1 MDGCGDRRRDPLST
15 LRRLDPARPYKPL
28 DVGNGIVSGTVS
40 PAGRI
45 LSLGTSHPL
54 YGRIVVTDAPPFD
67 AALRHD
73 QMAVRRYRAQL
84 ASPDRAGFG
93 LASAA
98 GPAEASLLDER
109 WPVGRAGAVEVVT
122 VAAPGRRGIVQ
133 RATGLQ
139 DGRVTT
145 APRIAR
151 AAYTQLTPGGALPAV
166 DPRELGAFAMRA
178 VSRDGAVYLA
188 AAFGARPAEADA
200 EVEALLR
207 DAPGLVPDASG
218 SGAIADIVTAR
229 ATAYC
234 LDCAASWL
242 EDGSVAI
249 LADHEILP
257 LVWTRDAYYVVRSLA
272 ATGAP
277 GASAMTA
284 AFLDWLFDRAERPG
298 GWWPRA
304 ALASGQAKD
313 PQFQLDQQLYPLLLA
328 HQAGRHVAEAR
339 AVIER
344 LLAKRGPC
352 GLIATAE
359 TPADDPLSLPFHFS
373 SHVLLWHVLA
383 LFEHPHAEPLRR
395 VVRALFTRDGQ
406 FAYAVSGA
414 DGPARHYHDANDLPT
429 IFAPGW
435 GFCDAADPVWR
446 ATIDHAWSE
455 ANAGFVPGAF
465 GGLGSLHTPHPWPLG
480 DLQDLVVGRLLGD
493 AARVRRAEARLR
505 AVETWDGLLP
515 EAYDER
521 SGAVASRHWFAWPA
535 ALRALLGTDPR
546 RVVP

>member
-1 MDGCGDRRRDPLST
+1 M
-15 LRRLDPARPYKPL
+15 
-28 DVGNGIVSGTVS
+28 SGTVS

-45 LSLGTSHPL
+45 LSLGTFHPL
-54 YGRIVVTDAPPFD
+54 YGRIVVTDARPID
-67 AALRHD
+67 DALRHD
-73 QMAVRRYRAQL
+73 QATVRRYRAHL
-84 ASPDRAGFG
+84 ASPDRVGFG

-98 GPAEASLLDER
+98 GPAEAWLLDER
-109 WPVGRAGAVEVVT
+109 WPVGRAGSVEVVT
-122 VAAPGRRGIVQ
+122 VAPAGRRGIVQ
-133 RATGLQ
+133 RATGLN
-139 DGRVTT
+139 DDRVTT
-145 APRIAR
+145 VPGLAR

-166 DPRELGAFAMRA
+166 DPHELGAFAMRA
-178 VSRDGAVYLA
+178 ISRDGAAYLA
-188 AAFGARPAEADA
+188 AAFGATPAEAEAD
-200 EVEALLR
+200 VDALLR
-207 DAPGLVPDASG
+207 DAPGLVPEAR
-218 SGAIADIVTAR
+218 GAGVPGGTATAR
-229 ATAYC
+229 AIAYS

-257 LVWTRDAYYVVRSLA
+257 LVWTRDAYYVMRSLSA
-272 ATGAP
+272 SGAP
-277 GASAMTA
+277 GASSMTA

-304 ALASGQAKD
+304 ALASGQVKD

-328 HQAGRHVAEAR
+328 HQADRHVAEAR

-344 LLAKRGPC
+344 LLAKREPC

-395 VVRALFTRDGQ
+395 AVRALFTRDGR
-406 FAYAVSGA
+406 FAYAVFGA
-414 DGPARHYHDANDLPT
+414 DGPSRHYHDANDLPT

-435 GFCDAADPVWR
+435 GFCDAADQVWR

-455 ANAGFVPGAF
+455 ANAGFFPGAF

-480 DLQDLVVGRLLGD
+480 DLQDLVVGRLIGD
-493 AARVRRAEARLR
+493 LSRVRRAEARLR

-521 SGAVASRHWFAWPA
+521 SGTVASRHWFAWPA

-546 RVVP
+546 RVTP

>member
-1 MDGCGDRRRDPLST
+1 M
-15 LRRLDPARPYKPL
+15 
-28 DVGNGIVSGTVS
+28 S

-45 LSLGTSHPL
+45 LSIGTGHSLH
-54 YGRIVVTDAPPFD
+54 GRIVVTDAPPFD
-67 AALRHD
+67 DALRHD
-73 QMAVRRYRAQL
+73 HAAVRHYRAQL

-93 LASAA
+93 LVSAA
-98 GPAEASLLDER
+98 GPAEVALLDER
-109 WPVGRAGAVEVVT
+109 WPVGRAGAFEIVT
-122 VAAPGRRGIVQ
+122 VAPASRHGIVQ
-133 RATGLQ
+133 RATGLR
-139 DGRVTT
+139 DDRLTVV
-145 APRIAR
+145 PRIAR
-151 AAYTQLTPGGALPAV
+151 AAYTQLTPGGALPPA
-166 DPRELGAFAMRA
+166 DPSELGAFAMRA
-178 VSRDGAVYLA
+178 VSRDGAVYLS
-188 AAFGARPAEADA
+188 AAFGATPRQAEA
-200 EVEALLR
+200 EVDALLH
-207 DAPGLVPDASG
+207 DAPGLVPAVPDAAASG
-218 SGAIADIVTAR
+218 TPTATAR

-257 LVWTRDAYYVVRSLA
+257 LVWTRDAYYVVRSLS

-277 GASAMTA
+277 GASALTA

-304 ALASGQAKD
+304 SLASGQAKD

-328 HQAGRHVAEAR
+328 HQVGRHVSEAR

-344 LLAKRGPC
+344 LLTRREPC

-359 TPADDPLSLPFHFS
+359 TPADDPLPLPFHFS

-383 LFEHPHAEPLRR
+383 LFEHPYAEPLRR
-395 VVRALFTRDGQ
+395 VVRALFSRDGR

-429 IFAPGW
+429 VFAPGW
-435 GFCDAADPVWR
+435 GFCAAADPVWR
-446 ATIDHAWSE
+446 ATIEYAWSE

-480 DLQDLVVGRLLGD
+480 DLQDLIVGRLVGD
-493 AARVRRAEARLR
+493 RSRVRRAEARLR
-505 AVETWDGLLP
+505 AVETWDGLLA

-521 SGAVASRHWFAWPA
+521 SGEVASRHWFAWPT
-535 ALRALLGTDPR
+535 ALRALLAVDPR